1 MNPLFHHRRRH
12 HRRALVAF
20 TLTTL
25 AALASAQSPAPMAPH
40 DMPAEIVAPAL
51 APAAGKEKAI
61 FAVSDADPARWNL
74 TLGNIGN
81 AVDGIGKE
89 HADIEL
95 VVYGPGIAMLK
106 KESPVA
112 DKIAA
117 ALASGVRVVACRNS
131 MRGFHLE
138 PSDLAPGVGIV
149 PSGVVE
155 LIRREHE
162 GYAYVR
168 S

>member
-1 MNPLFHHRRRH
+1 MTPSRPATRF
-12 HRRALVAF
+12 
-20 TLTTL
+20 L
-25 AALASAQSPAPMAPH
+25 AAALLALAAGHACAAGP
-40 DMPAEIVAPAL
+40 
-51 APAAGKEKAI
+51 APAAPATAAAPADAKEHAI
-61 FAVSDADPARWNL
+61 FGVSDDDTKKWNL

-81 AVDGIGKE
+81 AIDGIGVDA
-89 HADIEL
+89 ADIEL

-106 KESPVA
+106 KDSPVA

-117 ALASGVRVVACRNS
+117 AQKKGVRIYACQNS
-131 MRGFHLE
+131 MRGYNLQLT
-138 PSDLAPGVGIV
+138 DLAPGVGVV

-155 LIRREHE
+155 LIRRQHA

>member
-1 MNPLFHHRRRH
+1 MQPSARLISLLAAT
-12 HRRALVAF
+12 ALA
-20 TLTTL
+20 LTAG
-25 AALASAQSPAPMAPH
+25 AALAENPTAPPPAVVAPAALSA
-40 DMPAEIVAPAL
+40 MPAESHR
-51 APAAGKEKAI
+51 ERAI
-61 FAVSDADPARWNL
+61 FAVSDSDPQKWSL
-74 TLGNIGN
+74 TLGNIAN
-81 AVDGIGKE
+81 AIEGLGADS
-89 HADIEL
+89 ADIEL

-106 KESPVA
+106 KDSPVA

-117 ALASGVRVVACRNS
+117 ALRSGVRIAACQNS

-138 PSDLAPGVGIV
+138 ASDLAPGVGSV

-155 LIRREHE
+155 LIRREHD

>member
-1 MNPLFHHRRRH
+1 MTSIRPATR
-12 HRRALVAF
+12 LVV
-20 TLTTL
+20 
-25 AALASAQSPAPMAPH
+25 AALLAGAWGFASAAGQAPLPPAVAAA
-40 DMPAEIVAPAL
+40 PAESAR
-51 APAAGKEKAI
+51 EQAI
-61 FAVSDADPARWNL
+61 FAVSDADPQKWGL

-81 AVDGIGKE
+81 AIDGLGAGAAE
-89 HADIEL
+89 IEL

-106 KESPVA
+106 KDSPVA
-112 DKIAA
+112 DRIAA
-117 ALASGVRVVACRNS
+117 ALKNGVRIVACQNS

-138 PSDLAPGVGIV
+138 QADLAPGVGVV

-155 LIRREHE
+155 LIRRQHA

>member
-1 MNPLFHHRRRH
+1 MTPCRPATRF
-12 HRRALVAF
+12 
-20 TLTTL
+20 L
-25 AALASAQSPAPMAPH
+25 AAAVLALAAGLAC
-40 DMPAEIVAPAL
+40 AAGT
-51 APAAGKEKAI
+51 APAAPATAAAPADGKEHAI
-61 FAVSDADPARWNL
+61 FAVSDDDTKKWNL

-81 AVDGIGKE
+81 AIEGLGADV
-89 HADIEL
+89 ADIEL

-106 KESPVA
+106 KDSPVA

-117 ALASGVRVVACRNS
+117 ALKKGVHIVACQNS
-131 MRGFHLE
+131 MRGYHLE
-138 PSDLAPGVGIV
+138 QADLAPGVGSV

-155 LIRREHE
+155 LIRRQHA

>member
-1 MNPLFHHRRRH
+1 MTSSGPVSRLLAVVLF
-12 HRRALVAF
+12 AGA
-20 TLTTL
+20 TLGGL
-25 AALASAQSPAPMAPH
+25 AHAAG
-40 DMPAEIVAPAL
+40 
-51 APAAGKEKAI
+51 PAAKEQAI
-61 FAVSDADPARWNL
+61 FAVSDADPQKWNL
-74 TLGNIGN
+74 TLGNIAN
-81 AVDGIGKE
+81 AIDGIGADG
-89 HADIEL
+89 ADIEL

-106 KESPVA
+106 KDSPVA

-117 ALASGVRVVACRNS
+117 ALKNGVHIAACQNS

-138 PSDLAPGVGIV
+138 AADLAPGVGVV

-155 LIRREHE
+155 LIRREHA

>member
-1 MNPLFHHRRRH
+1 MTSTRPAARLLAI
-12 HRRALVAF
+12 AL
-20 TLTTL
+20 L
-25 AALASAQSPAPMAPH
+25 AGAWGLASAAGLAPPAVA
-40 DMPAEIVAPAL
+40 AAPAD
-51 APAAGKEKAI
+51 GVREQAI
-61 FAVSDADPARWNL
+61 FAVSDADPQKWSL

-81 AVDGIGKE
+81 AIDGLGVGAAE
-89 HADIEL
+89 IEL

-106 KESPVA
+106 KDSPVA
-112 DKIAA
+112 DRIAA
-117 ALASGVRVVACRNS
+117 ALKNGVRIVACQNS

-138 PSDLAPGVGIV
+138 QADLAPGVGVV

-155 LIRREHE
+155 LIRRQHA

>member
-1 MNPLFHHRRRH
+1 MPSCHPASRL
-12 HRRALVAF
+12 
-20 TLTTL
+20 L
-25 AALASAQSPAPMAPH
+25 AATLLALAADLAGAAEPATA
-40 DMPAEIVAPAL
+40 
-51 APAAGKEKAI
+51 APAAAVSGASTRELAI
-61 FAVSDADPARWNL
+61 FAVSDDDTARWNL

-81 AVDGIGKE
+81 AIEGLGTDAG
-89 HADIEL
+89 DIEL

-106 KESPVA
+106 KDSPVA

-117 ALASGVRVVACRNS
+117 AQKKGVHIYACQNS
-131 MRGFHLE
+131 MRGFHLQ
-138 PSDLAPGVGIV
+138 PSDLAPGVGVV

-155 LIRREHE
+155 LIRRQHA